1 MKLNV
6 GAGNV
11 PLIGYTNVDKYYY
24 PESDRPLL
32 DKELAKTWNND
43 HPEYPW
49 LYGDMVDLPFPSDYF
64 DEVMVVHTL
73 EHGSMEDGN
82 RAVKEAVRVCKPG
95 GKVEIEVPDMRKAC
109 ERIVNNTEVNT
120 PYWYRTMGLIHGT
133 TGMDGEGQFHLCGY
147 TKEYLKFKMEEHGL
161 HDIKE
166 IPVGFG
172 HGNNQQGHP
181 EPEYD
186 FRMVGTK

>member
-1 MKLNV
+1 VKLNV

-24 PESDRPLL
+24 PRSKRPLL
-32 DKELAKTWNND
+32 DKALAKTWNKD
-43 HPEYPW
+43 HPDSPW
-49 LYGDMVDLPFPSDYF
+49 LYGDMVDLKFPSDYF
-64 DEVMVVHTL
+64 DEVMLVHVL

-82 RAVKEAVRVCKPG
+82 RAIEQAARVCKPG
-95 GKVEIEVPDMRKAC
+95 GKVEIEVPDLRRAC
-109 ERIVNNTEVNT
+109 ERIVNNIEVNT

-147 TKEYLKFKMEEHGL
+147 TKEYLRFKMEERGL
-161 HDIKE
+161 KDIHE

-186 FRMVGTK
+186 FRLIGTK

>member
-43 HPEYPW
+43 HPESPW